1 MKKPTIGQVLA
12 TRDGHKFRVTDVSST
27 HDADDPDS
35 DPSGFMVYLA
45 PVDGL
50 HAVVSA
56 WEDDGL
62 LDAEFEAWCRSNGVS
77 Y

>member
-1 MKKPTIGQVLA
+1 MKKPQVGQVLA
-12 TRDGHKFRVTDVSST
+12 TRDGHKFQVADVSST

-50 HAVVSA
+50 HVVVSA
-56 WEDDGL
+56 WDDEGL
-62 LDAEFEAWCRSNGVS
+62 LDAEFEEWCRINGVS

>member
-1 MKKPTIGQVLA
+1 MQRPNIGQVLA
-12 TRDGHKFRVTDVSST
+12 THTGNKFRVTDVSST

-35 DPSGFMVYLA
+35 DPAGFMVYLD

-50 HAVVSA
+50 HAIASD
-56 WEDDGL
+56 WEDGL
-62 LDAEFEAWCRSNGVS
+62 LDTEFEAWCRSNGVS